1 MFLSQPTLRNL
12 SRQGQAFWCWDR
24 TSSTCS
30 ILLRPHTNL
39 SFAPRAH
46 VLEQH
51 AFRSKYQQ
59 FLVVQTCKLANI
71 ECNLAIRN
79 QHLQY
84 TNGGQSHLFIFMPY
98 ANEGR
103 PLSVVRISAFTDCE
117 AIHPKQGFWGSPV
130 ENEVFAHPLAR
141 LRRSM
146 TN

>member
-1 MFLSQPTLRNL
+1 M
-12 SRQGQAFWCWDR
+12 
-24 TSSTCS
+24 
-30 ILLRPHTNL
+30 
-39 SFAPRAH
+39 
-46 VLEQH
+46 
-51 AFRSKYQQ
+51 
-59 FLVVQTCKLANI
+59 VVQTCKLANI

-103 PLSVVRISAFTDCE
+103 PLSVVRILAFTDCE
-117 AIHPKQGFWGSPV
+117 AIHAKQGFWGSPV